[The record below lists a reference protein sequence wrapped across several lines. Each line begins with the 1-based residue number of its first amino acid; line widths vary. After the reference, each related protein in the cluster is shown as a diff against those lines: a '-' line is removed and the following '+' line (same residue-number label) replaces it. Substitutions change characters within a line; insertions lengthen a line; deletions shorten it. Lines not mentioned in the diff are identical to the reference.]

1 MLSSLGKRAHD
12 LDKAKREARLEKRGQ
27 TEKVG
32 VHPWRFKVC
41 CIFLFELFVSIFSSI
56 TYIWLL
62 SLPIEGIKRKII
74 RNLRV
79 LENQGLVTTKNNY
92 QDIVNAIAR
101 V

>member
-1 MLSSLGKRAHD
+1 MTWIKQREKQDSKKE
-12 LDKAKREARLEKRGQ
+12 DKLRKSASIHGDSKYA
-27 TEKVG
+27 VY
-32 VHPWRFKVC
+32 F
-41 CIFLFELFVSIFSSI
+41 IFLFELFVSIFSSI

>member
-1 MLSSLGKRAHD
+1 MTWIKQREKQDSKKE
-12 LDKAKREARLEKRGQ
+12 DKLRKSASIHGDSKY
-27 TEKVG
+27 V
-32 VHPWRFKVC
+32 VYF
-41 CIFLFELFVSIFSSI
+41 IFLFELFVSIFSSI